1 MGVAPA
7 ITWTKLLGGVSND
20 YARSISTDSD
30 GSIYI
35 AGDTNGSI
43 DGQTSNGSVD
53 AFITK
58 FNSDGSKVWTK
69 LLGTASNDFA
79 ESVNTASDGSV
90 YIAGSTDGSFDGQSS
105 NGKSDAFITKFNSDG
120 SKAWT
125 KLLGGGSNDYAK
137 SVNTARDGSIYIAGY
152 TYGSI
157 DGQSNNGLVDAFIAK
172 LNSTKNYTLT
182 PSATTINE
190 GSALTTT
197 VNTTYVL
204 SGTALYYSLSG
215 TGINTPDFSSGSMT
229 GSGSV
234 ASNGSFSFSH
244 TLANDLI
251 TEGTETLEIKL
262 FSDSDRTVQV
272 GSTASVS
279 IADTSLGLVLTY
291 YNSNTNK
298 TLDTWNV
305 YQVSNSV
312 KAGDVV
318 SQWFGTA
325 APATQQIQDVSNK
338 KLMDVVA
345 NTWSDRVQINRVAK
359 ATDAGGKIEAKQ
371 IDFGSGEVVG
381 SVVSG
386 GIGNDIIT
394 GYAGWDILD
403 GGLGNDLI
411 HGGNGRDIISGGAGR
426 DELHGDF
433 GWNTYKN
440 ETDGVSD
447 LIAIKSDQYL
457 VNWLYGKASNSPNGE
472 KADIIEGLDA
482 IDKIKIIGI
491 DTSEITFAANVIAKG
506 VTGIGIYGKGILE
519 ALYTG
524 GDLTVLQ
531 IIQMT
536 SGDASAAAMSN
547 SINAYGVW

>member
-1 MGVAPA
+1 MSVDKNAVYWGYGGDDKIYIVNREYLNIDGVFWWIPS
-7 ITWTKLLGGVSND
+7 IVIGGNGND
-20 YARSISTDSD
+20 KYSVGAGTHTFIAD
-30 GSIYI
+30 GSKSNEDHLVVYDFIDKINVLFSIEERHIYI
-35 AGDTNGSI
+35 S
-43 DGQTSNGSVD
+43 TSNGTSIVLFD
-53 AFITK
+53 ALNEFGAVEKIEFLDVSYNNFYGKWITISARSLMNYRSLPNQTFESLISSGY
-58 FNSDGSKVWTK
+58 FNPKIMGVNSANEVRDIINKIYK
-69 LLGTASNDFA
+69 LTTA
-79 ESVNTASDGSV
+79 T
-90 YIAGSTDGSFDGQSS
+90 
-105 NGKSDAFITKFNSDG
+105 
-120 SKAWT
+120 
-125 KLLGGGSNDYAK
+125 
-137 SVNTARDGSIYIAGY
+137 
-152 TYGSI
+152 
-157 DGQSNNGLVDAFIAK
+157 
-172 LNSTKNYTLT
+172 YTLT
-182 PSATTINE
+182 PSAAAINE
-190 GSALTTT
+190 GSTLTISVATT
-197 VNTTYVL
+197 DVA

-215 TGINTPDFSSGSMT
+215 IGINTADFSSGSLT
-229 GSGSV
+229 GSGTVS
-234 ASNGSFSFSH
+234 SSGSFAFSH
-244 TLANDLI
+244 ALANDQI

-279 IADTSLGLVLTY
+279 IADTSLGLALTY

-305 YQVSNSV
+305 YQVLNSV
-312 KAGDVV
+312 KSGDIV

-411 HGGNGRDIISGGAGR
+411 HGGNGRD
-426 DELHGDF
+426 ELHGDF

-447 LIAIKSDQYL
+447 LIAIKSDHYL
-457 VNWLYGKASNSPNGE
+457 VN
-472 KADIIEGLDA
+472 
-482 IDKIKIIGI
+482 
-491 DTSEITFAANVIAKG
+491 
-506 VTGIGIYGKGILE
+506 
-519 ALYTG
+519 
-524 GDLTVLQ
+524 
-531 IIQMT
+531 
-536 SGDASAAAMSN
+536 
-547 SINAYGVW
+547 